1 MKRAT
6 AILAVL
12 LIVAGSAAWA
22 AAPAGTK
29 APGGGVTIKPSAPAA
44 GTGGVVIT
52 PSSSA
57 PSGPAD
63 AEEARKVAEME
74 AALTAGEF
82 DKAIEQAN
90 AYLKSARD
98 EGGKTEAV
106 RILAEAL
113 RKKGDWKQAAA
124 AYQRLR
130 ERFEKNSDDWVRYD
144 AIAEVLRASPTG
156 VYQPAGAPAPKADPP
171 ASTAATLADDNV
183 LAEALARQA
192 GSRAG
197 KLKGRIPAL
206 LRATTPQL
214 VMAAFAPALGEAKM
228 VFAVSADVPPDAAR
242 EVCAAAG
249 KRLQALGNQIIPA
262 LNAKLE
268 KYQPKMTAP
277 WSFTNQ
283 EKADI
288 KNTQAAC
295 KEMADCENQFQQA
308 IFIMNGKGD
317 WPDANRLRTES
328 GDRRTSYDE
337 LGKKFYVPRYYSS
350 WGW

>member
-22 AAPAGTK
+22 AAPAPTK
-29 APGGGVTIKPSAPAA
+29 AAAGGVTIKPSAPAA
-44 GTGGVVIT
+44 GKGGVVIT

-63 AEEARKVAEME
+63 AEEARKVAEMQ

-82 DKAIEQAN
+82 DKAVEQAN
-90 AYLKSARD
+90 AYLKAARD
-98 EGGKTEAV
+98 ESGKTEAV
-106 RILAEAL
+106 RVLAEAL
-113 RKKGDWKQAAA
+113 RKKGDWKQAPAA
-124 AYQRLR
+124 HLRLR
-130 ERFEKNSDDWVRYD
+130 ERFEKNSEDWVRYD
-144 AIAEVLRASPTG
+144 AIAEILRASPAG
-156 VYQPAGAPAPKADPP
+156 VYQPAGTP
-171 ASTAATLADDNV
+171 ASKAAAPGSAPATLADDNA

-192 GSRAG
+192 SGRAG
-197 KLKGRIPAL
+197 KLKTRIPGIV
-206 LRATTPQL
+206 RATTPQL
-214 VMAAFAPALGEAKM
+214 VMAAFAPVVEEAKM
-228 VFAVSADVPPDAAR
+228 VFAVSADAPPDAAR
-242 EVCAAAG
+242 EVGAAAG
-249 KRLQALGNQIIPA
+249 NRLQSLGNQIIPA

-268 KYQPKMTAP
+268 KYQTKMNAP

-295 KEMADCENQFQQA
+295 KEMASCENQFQQA
-308 IFIMNGKGD
+308 LFIMNGKGD

-328 GDRRTSYDE
+328 GDRGTSYEE
-337 LGKKFYVPRYYSS
+337 LGKKFYVPRYYTSF
-350 WGW
+350 GW